1 MEAFVANLTTYIK
14 TQEFSYLFLLISFLG
29 GVIASLSPCSLSV
42 LPIVVGY
49 VGGYSEE
56 SGFKTF
62 LQLLSFVVGL
72 SFVLTI
78 VGVICALGG
87 RAFVSIGGAYWV
99 IIIASVI
106 LLFGLNLTG
115 LIEFNFPVI
124 VKKMPKGDAHSLF
137 IYPFILGS
145 LFALA
150 ATPCSTPILVG
161 IMSFASLSAN
171 LVYAAFML
179 FMFSLG
185 QGVIIVLAGVFTSF
199 VKKARLFSNVS
210 EIFMKIMGIIL
221 VICAFIIYLSVFSK
235 FLNN

>member
-1 MEAFVANLTTYIK
+1 MESLVSNLTAYLK
-14 TQEFSYLFLLISFLG
+14 TQEFSYLFLVISFLG
-29 GVIASLSPCSLSV
+29 GVLASLSPCSLSV

-62 LQLLSFVVGL
+62 LQLLSFVLGL
-72 SFVLTI
+72 SAVLTVI
-78 VGVICALGG
+78 GIICALGG

-99 IIIASVI
+99 LFVASVI
-106 LLFGLNLTG
+106 LLFGLNLLG
-115 LIEFNFPVI
+115 VIQFNLPVI
-124 VKKMPKGDAHSLF
+124 VKQMPKGDAHSLF
-137 IYPFILGS
+137 IYPFILGA

-171 LVYAAFML
+171 LVYAALML

-185 QGVIIVLAGVFTSF
+185 QGLIIILAGVFTSF
-199 VKKARLFSNVS
+199 VKKVRVFSGVS
-210 EIFMKIMGIIL
+210 EVFLKIMGVLL
-221 VICAFIIYLSVFSK
+221 VISAFYIYFSVFSRC
-235 FLNN
+235 F

>member
-1 MEAFVANLTTYIK
+1 MESLVASLTTYLK
-14 TQEFSYLFLLISFLG
+14 TQEFSYIFLLISFAG
-29 GVIASLSPCSLSV
+29 GILASLSPCSLSV

-62 LQLLSFVVGL
+62 LQLVSFVIGL
-72 SFVLTI
+72 SAVLTVI
-78 VGVICALGG
+78 GIICALGG

-99 IIIASVI
+99 LFVASVI
-106 LLFGLNLTG
+106 LLFGLNLLG
-115 LIEFNFPVI
+115 VIQFNLPVI
-124 VKKMPKGDAHSLF
+124 VKQMPKGDAHSLF
-137 IYPFILGS
+137 IYPFILGA

-171 LVYAAFML
+171 LVYAALML

-185 QGVIIVLAGVFTSF
+185 QGLIIILAGVFTSF
-199 VKKARLFSNVS
+199 VKKVRVFSGVS
-210 EIFMKIMGIIL
+210 EVFLKIMGVLL
-221 VICAFIIYLSVFSK
+221 VISAFYIYFSVFSR
-235 FLNN
+235 FF